1 MAKKPTSNTSSASK
15 HKFKAK
21 KTRKGIHA
29 KTKHSHSK
37 KGKNY
42 SKLYRGQGKRR

>member
-1 MAKKPTSNTSSASK
+1 MAKKSTTSASVK
-15 HKFKAK
+15 KFLVKPK
-21 KTRKGIHA
+21 KKRKGIHS

-42 SKLYRGQGKRR
+42 TKTYKGQGKRR

>member
-1 MAKKPTSNTSSASK
+1 MAKKPTASATVK
-15 HKFKAK
+15 KFLLKPRK
-21 KTRKGIHA
+21 KRKGIHA

-42 SKLYRGQGKRR
+42 AKAYRGQGKRR